1 VATFGS
7 SFVRKCVAPI
17 QHFVVP
23 NGCSAVWGRTP
34 IALGCGRADSELSP
48 GQPRAPSVRCWRF
61 TKNEMVRQSNVR
73 SAATAKLEPLL
84 TDDLQRQ
91 IKGDPE
97 LAKHVGEL
105 MWGMKSADVTAV
117 TYQLAK
123 GKQNEANALIGE
135 ANAARAQGRPD
146 LAGRAAQ
153 ADAGHRRRRGELQA
167 KQDRAHHHDSR

>member
-23 NGCSAVWGRTP
+23 NGCSAVWRRTP

-105 MWGMKSADVTAV
+105 MRGMKSADVTAV

-135 ANAARAQGRPD
+135 ANAARPGPP
-146 LAGRAAQ
+146 
-153 ADAGHRRRRGELQA
+153 
-167 KQDRAHHHDSR
+167 